1 MNKDIAQGGWTELKG
16 KIKAKWAKL
25 TDHDLDEVKG
35 DMEIL
40 AGKIQKTYGY
50 AKDKAEQEYKDFKA
64 TLNEKKSEKKAE
76 MKSRLNDDVVQEDYE
91 IKKTKH

>member
-35 DMEIL
+35 NMETL

-64 TLNEKKSEKKAE
+64 TLNEKKGEKKAE
-76 MKSRLNDDVVQEDYE
+76 MKARLNDDVVQEDYE